1 MIKPSEQSSKSLVDS
16 CGLDGRRGMGCAR
29 CSVVASSLD
38 NRQHTMGI
46 GVQAMVRRLPMM
58 VGPLVGGWLI
68 TRYGWEQ
75 GVRYALLGCMLL
87 SAATA
92 VFRWFIAEPETG
104 PATTTPKPGV
114 NFLGVVK
121 ASNPDA
127 LGTAGQRHPQKPG
140 IAQEELVYTG

>member
-1 MIKPSEQSSKSLVDS
+1 
-16 CGLDGRRGMGCAR
+16 
-29 CSVVASSLD
+29 
-38 NRQHTMGI
+38 
-46 GVQAMVRRLPMM
+46 MVRRLPMM
-58 VGPLVGGWLI
+58 VGLLIGGWLI

-75 GVRYALLGCMLL
+75 GVRYALLGCILL
-87 SAATA
+87 DGSTA